1 MIKQLHVQDSKDHS
15 NRCKNLLDGSRSRLV
30 LIARETLKI
39 LETGLY
45 QCGDDFVSIAQM
57 VQEDIDGVVSIPPE
71 FELPT
76 PSILPSHDVVTTQ
89 VQNTL
94 TLTAAK
100 DMVASGKR
108 PLVLNFANGTHVGG
122 GFLRGAKAQEE
133 TLCYVSSLFC
143 SLIDHP
149 FYEYNAKI
157 SNNKSSDYSILS
169 RATVFRN
176 ESYQLIEQPWHMDV
190 LTCAAPIA
198 RLDWSGVS
206 IDEGAEIMD
215 QRIARVLDIAIAYGF
230 TDLVLGAWGCGAFG
244 NDPQRIAQLFAKH
257 LSERSQ
263 YFDSVVFAIADWSED
278 RRFLQ
283 PFSVHFSTVESSI

>member
-1 MIKQLHVQDSKDHS
+1 MIRQLPIQDSDIHS
-15 NRCKNLLDGSRSRLV
+15 SRCKDLLDGSRSRLV
-30 LIARETLKI
+30 QIAKETLQI
-39 LETGLY
+39 LEKGYY
-45 QCGDDFVSIAQM
+45 QFGADSISIAHM
-57 VQEDIDGVVSIPPE
+57 VKEDVDSVQSIPPE
-71 FELPT
+71 FDLPES
-76 PSILPSHDVVTTQ
+76 PVFQANDVVTTQ

-94 TLTAAK
+94 TLSAAK
-100 DMVASGKR
+100 EMVDEGKR

-143 SLIDHP
+143 SIVGNP
-149 FYEYNAKI
+149 FYEYNAGVAK
-157 SNNKSSDYSILS
+157 NRSSDYSILS

-176 ESYQLIEQPWHMDV
+176 ESYDLIERPWHMDV

-198 RLDWSGVS
+198 RFDWGGVS
-206 IDEGAEIMD
+206 SEEGAEIMN

-244 NDPQRIAQLFAKH
+244 NDPKQIAHLFEQH
-257 LSERSQ
+257 LNSRAQ

-283 PFSVHFSTVESSI
+283 PFSLHFSIEESSI

>member
-1 MIKQLHVQDSKDHS
+1 MIRPLQLQDSEVHAI
-15 NRCKNLLDGSRSRLV
+15 RCQDLLDGSRSRLV
-30 LIARETLKI
+30 QIAKETLQI
-39 LETGLY
+39 LETGIYL
-45 QCGDDFVSIAQM
+45 CAVGSIYIADM
-57 VQEDIDGVVSIPPE
+57 VKEDIDSVVSIPPE

-76 PSILPSHDVVTTQ
+76 PPLFPVNDVMTTQ

-100 DMVASGKR
+100 DMVAEGKR
-108 PLVLNFANGTHVGG
+108 PLVLNFANGIHVGG

-143 SLIDHP
+143 SLVGHP

-157 SNNKSSDYSILS
+157 PKNQSSDYSILS
-169 RATVFRN
+169 RATVFRD

-198 RLDWSGVS
+198 RLDWGG
-206 IDEGAEIMD
+206 IPPMEGAAIMAH
-215 QRIARVLDIAIAYGF
+215 RIGRVLDIAVAYGF

-244 NDPQRIAQLFAKH
+244 NDPQQIATLFEQH
-257 LSERSQ
+257 LNERAQ
-263 YFDSVVFAIADWSED
+263 YFDSVVFAIADWSVE

-283 PFSVHFSTVESSI
+283 PFASKFSIVEA